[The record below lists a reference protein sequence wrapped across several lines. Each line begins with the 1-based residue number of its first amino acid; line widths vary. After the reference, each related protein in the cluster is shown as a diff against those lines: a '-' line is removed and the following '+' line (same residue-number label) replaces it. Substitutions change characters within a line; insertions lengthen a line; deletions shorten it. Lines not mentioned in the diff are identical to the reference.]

1 MLVQGFT
8 PIYAAANS
16 VSQKEVAALM
26 FVMQFGLLFIQY
38 PMGALSDRTDRR
50 IVLIATCTLVIAAG
64 IAALAVSFDNLL
76 LLMLVFAMFAGAVET
91 VYSIANAHAN
101 DRTDPADFV
110 PLASTM
116 LVAWSAS
123 ATLVPMLVT
132 LLTPAF
138 GQRTFIYATMTV
150 ALLYALFV
158 LVRLRS
164 RERVPPEL
172 CDSFEFKSA
181 QVPNAVALAET
192 EARAERPVRRPDL

>member
-1 MLVQGFT
+1 
-8 PIYAAANS
+8 
-16 VSQKEVAALM
+16 M

-38 PMGALSDRTDRR
+38 PLGALSDRTDRR
-50 IVLIATCTLVIAAG
+50 IVMVVTCALVIAAG
-64 IAALAVSFDNLL
+64 FAALAVSFDNLI
-76 LLMLVFAMFAGAVET
+76 LLMLVFAIFAGAVET

-101 DRTDPADFV
+101 DRTEPADFV

-116 LVAWSAS
+116 LIAWSAS

-138 GQRTFIYATMTV
+138 GERTFIYATMTV

-158 LVRLRS
+158 LVRLLS

-172 CDSFEFKSA
+172 CESFEFKSA
-181 QVPNAVALAET
+181 QVPNAAAVGET
-192 EARAERPVRRPDL
+192 EAHAECPPRRPDL